1 MRDPV
6 KPLKRIHISKIPN
19 GFSER
24 LRAVCKDVGSI
35 EKMAAAASFPRRTLD
50 NYLAGRSEPSVSG
63 LIQLVD
69 AAGISLDWLVTGK
82 GEMRPDAPATTG
94 DFVLVPLYDQRAAAG
109 HGAAAS
115 DEQPAGFFSFRRD
128 WVRATLGGDP
138 SYLALMPAT
147 GDSMEPLIRER
158 DLLLV
163 DLSVPVLS
171 GDGIYVMERGGD
183 LLVKKVHPLL
193 SGALIIDSLNQAYPV
208 EAWSPGVD
216 HGLRF
221 VGRVRMISRAV

>member
-1 MRDPV
+1 MKKVNDNIDKVRND
-6 KPLKRIHISKIPN
+6 IIYDI
-19 GFSER
+19 FQR
-24 LRAVCKDVGSI
+24 LRYV
-35 EKMAAAASFPRRTLD
+35 EKMLFKNRSAAAA
-50 NYLAGRSEPSVSG
+50 
-63 LIQLVD
+63 
-69 AAGISLDWLVTGK
+69 AAGVSVPTFARWVGGKDPSFEGLAQLADSVGLSLDWLATGK
-82 GEMRPDAPATTG
+82 GQMRPDAPATTG

-109 HGAAAS
+109 HGAAAH
-115 DEQPAGFFSFRRD
+115 DEQPTGFFSFRRD

-138 SYLALMPAT
+138 SRLAILPAT
-147 GDSMEPLIRER
+147 GDSMEPLIVEG

-163 DLSVPVLS
+163 DLSVTVPA
-171 GDGIYVMERGGD
+171 GDGIYVLERDGD

-193 SGALIIDSLNQAYPV
+193 SGALIIDSLNQAYAV

>member
-1 MRDPV
+1 MAASV
-6 KPLKRIHISKIPN
+6 KGLKKIN
-19 GFSER
+19 IMKASTGFADR
-24 LRAVCKDVGSI
+24 LRAVCKDVGNI
-35 EKMAAAASFPRRTLD
+35 EKMAEVASFPRRTLD

-63 LIQLVD
+63 LVQLAA
-69 AAGISLDWLVTGK
+69 AAGVSLEWLATGK

-109 HGAAAS
+109 HGAAAH
-115 DEQPAGFFSFRRD
+115 DEQPTGFFSFRRD

-138 SYLALMPAT
+138 SHLALMPAT
-147 GDSMEPLIRER
+147 GDSMEPLIVEG

-171 GDGIYVMERGGD
+171 GDGIYVMERDGD

-193 SGALIIDSLNQAYPV
+193 SGALIIDSLNQAYAV

-216 HGLRF
+216 HRLRF